1 MSLER
6 VKIKLKVGFI
16 VDEDRIPSNYNDLL
30 GDINSD
36 NTFFSRPILIS
47 QRYNHLEPYKRKSF
61 FAFIKNIFIRILRR
75 LIMEVEFSK
84 LKKNKIFYNY
94 GKNISLENNSLK
106 KISIYPLISKSG
118 KKHSFSEEDIKKIND
133 LDLDVLIRC
142 GKGILSG
149 KILHAAKFG
158 ILSFHHGDNR
168 EIRGLPA
175 GFWEVFLS
183 KPSTGFIIQQLTE
196 QLDVGNVIYRGNI
209 PTASYWHLNSAR
221 INLKSNNFMLKVLR
235 SISSTGILPPVEKN
249 LQYSNKIFFNPGLVT
264 LLKYIFKQLKIF
276 ILNNGYNFLG
286 YRHEWSVSFIKS
298 TNFNIQLSESL
309 TIENPPNRFLA
320 DPFLIA
326 HEGFNYC
333 FVEDFCYEQN
343 TGRISC
349 YKIFENS
356 YEPLGIVIE
365 ENFHLSFPYVFEFNG
380 EIYMCPETAQ
390 AEEIRIY
397 KSTKFPYEWTFE
409 KTLIQNI
416 VAVDTVIF
424 EDAGIWFLLTN
435 TCSGKLNERNSEL
448 HLYYADNPLS
458 ENWIKSSENPII
470 FDSQKA
476 RNGGFFIQNNKKY
489 RVNQIHAK
497 ARYGVGFSINLIEK
511 ISKKQYLET
520 EALRVDPTFF
530 SNLSGTHHFHA
541 NENFIAFDHSSF
553 NKIAKLKYHQ

>member
-1 MSLER
+1 MSLDR
-6 VKIKLKVGFI
+6 IKIKLKIGFI
-16 VDEDRIPSNYNDLL
+16 VDEDYISNNYNDLL
-30 GDINSD
+30 AEIDLD
-36 NTFFSRPILIS
+36 NTFFSTPVLIS
-47 QRYNHLEPYKRKSF
+47 QRYNHLEEYKHKSLF
-61 FAFIKNIFIRILRR
+61 IFIKNTLIRIFRR

-84 LKKNKIFYNY
+84 LKKNKIFSKY
-94 GKNISLENNSLK
+94 GTSINLKNTSFK

-118 KKHSFSEEDIKKIND
+118 NKHSFSEEDIKKVND
-133 LDLDVLIRC
+133 LKLDVLIRC

-158 ILSFHHGDNR
+158 VLSFHHGDNR

-196 QLDVGNVIYRGNI
+196 QLDKGKVIYRGNI

-221 INLKSNNFMLKVLR
+221 INLKSNNFMLQVLR
-235 SISSTGILPPVEKN
+235 SISSTGILPPVERN
-249 LQYSNKIFFNPGLVT
+249 LQYSDKIFFNPGLVT
-264 LLKYIFKQLKIF
+264 LLIYIFKQLKIF
-276 ILNNGYNFLG
+276 ILNNIYNFLG
-286 YRHEWSVSFIKS
+286 YRHEWSVSFSKS
-298 TNFNIQLSESL
+298 TNFNIDPSKSL

-326 HEGFNYC
+326 YEGINYC
-333 FVEDFCYEQN
+333 FVEDFCYKN
-343 TGRISC
+343 KKGRISC

-365 ENFHLSFPYVFEFNG
+365 ENFHLSFPYIFKFNG

-390 AEEIRIY
+390 AEEIRLY
-397 KSTKFPYEWTFE
+397 KSIKFPHEWAFE
-409 KTLIQNI
+409 KILIQKI
-416 VAVDTVIF
+416 VSVDTVIF
-424 EDAGIWFLLTN
+424 EDDGLWFLLTN

-448 HLYYADNPLS
+448 HIYYADNPLS
-458 ENWIKSSENPII
+458 ENWIKSPENPII

-497 ARYGVGFSINLIEK
+497 ARYGVGFSINLIQK
-511 ISKKQYLET
+511 ISAKQYIET
-520 EALRVDPTFF
+520 EVSRVVPNFF

-553 NKIAKLKYHQ
+553 KKIT

>member
-1 MSLER
+1 MSLDR
-6 VKIKLKVGFI
+6 TKIKLKIGFI
-16 VDEDRIPSNYNDLL
+16 VDEDYISNNYNDLL
-30 GDINSD
+30 AEINSD
-36 NTFFSRPILIS
+36 DTFFATPILIS
-47 QRYNHLEPYKRKSF
+47 QRYNRLEQHKRKPF
-61 FAFIKNIFIRILRR
+61 LAFIKNIFIRILRR

-84 LKKNKIFYNY
+84 LKKNKIFSKY
-94 GKNISLENNSLK
+94 GTSISLKNSTLN
-106 KISIYPLISKSG
+106 KISIYPLISRSG
-118 KKHSFSEEDIKKIND
+118 NKHSFSEEDIKKIND
-133 LDLDVLIRC
+133 LRLDVLIRC

-158 ILSFHHGDNR
+158 VLSFHHGDNR

-196 QLDVGNVIYRGNI
+196 QLDLGKVIYRGNI
-209 PTASYWHLNSAR
+209 PTASYWHLNAAR
-221 INLKSNNFMLKVLR
+221 INLKSNNFMLQLLR
-235 SISSTGILPPVEKN
+235 SISSTGTLPPIEKN

-264 LLKYIFKQLKIF
+264 LLTYIFKQLKIF
-276 ILNNGYNFLG
+276 ILNNIYNFLG
-286 YRHEWSVSFIKS
+286 YRHEWSVSFVKS
-298 TNFNIQLSESL
+298 TNFNIQLSKSL
-309 TIENPPNRFLA
+309 TIKNPPNRFLA

-326 HEGFNYC
+326 YEGVNYC
-333 FVEDFCYEQN
+333 FVEDFCYEKN
-343 TGRISC
+343 IGRISC
-349 YKIFENS
+349 YKIFENR

-390 AEEIRIY
+390 AEDIRLY

-416 VAVDTVIF
+416 VAVDTIIF
-424 EDAGIWFLLTN
+424 EDDGIWFLLTN

-448 HLYYADNPLS
+448 HIFFADNPLS
-458 ENWIKSSENPII
+458 ESWTKLPENPII

-497 ARYGVGFSINLIEK
+497 ARYGVGFSINLIQK
-511 ISKKQYLET
+511 ISTKQYIES
-520 EALRVDPTFF
+520 EVSRVDPTFF

-553 NKIAKLKYHQ
+553 NKIA